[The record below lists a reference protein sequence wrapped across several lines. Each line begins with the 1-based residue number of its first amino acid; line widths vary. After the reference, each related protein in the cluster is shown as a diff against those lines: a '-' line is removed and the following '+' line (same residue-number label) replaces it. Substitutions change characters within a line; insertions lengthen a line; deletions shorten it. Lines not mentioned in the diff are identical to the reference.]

1 MMKQYRVLFTSAI
14 LLCGILLG
22 ACGTGEPATTPIPF
36 ARFDAQQIFDGLAAA
51 GLTIQNPVSN
61 TSAGRGA
68 PLTFNQRYVFEIP
81 RIAPQGGQVV
91 IFRTPEDLKTWEDW
105 IATLRNNA
113 DTRRDV
119 VYVYTNGNALLQ
131 LNANLTNQEAAA
143 FREVFLGLE

>member
-1 MMKQYRVLFTSAI
+1 MTKQYRVPFTIAI
-14 LLCGILLG
+14 LLCGLLLS
-22 ACGTGEPATTPIPF
+22 ACGGEEAATPVPF
-36 ARFDAQQIFDGLAAA
+36 ARFDAQQVFDALTAA

-61 TSAGRGA
+61 TNAGRGA

-91 IFRTPEDLKTWEDW
+91 IFRTTEDLKAWEDW
-105 IATLRNNA
+105 IATLRNNP

-131 LNANLTNQEAAA
+131 LNANLTNQEASA
-143 FREVFLGLE
+143 FRQVFLGLE